1 MWNQQQ
7 AKTEPTPRDVL
18 LIWLD
23 PGMHWHGN
31 ASGKPG
37 RSPTFSDTAVQFCL
51 AIKGLLEL
59 PLRPAMKVTKQ
70 LLQSAGLNWP
80 VPDFST
86 VSRRRKQ
93 LREVIVDR
101 TDPLGLHLIVDDGG
115 IQIMRMG
122 DWELMHRTSSSP
134 TQWAKV
140 TVQLIERSR
149 SPVPSVKRAVSLAT
163 S

>member
-1 MWNQQQ
+1 
-7 AKTEPTPRDVL
+7 
-18 LIWLD
+18 
-23 PGMHWHGN
+23 
-31 ASGKPG
+31 
-37 RSPTFSDTAVQFCL
+37 
-51 AIKGLLEL
+51 
-59 PLRPAMKVTKQ
+59 
-70 LLQSAGLNWP
+70 

-93 LREVIVDR
+93 LREVLVDR

-149 SPVPSVKRAVSLAT
+149 SPVPSIKGAVGLAT
-163 S
+163 P